1 MIVGLIGVVEKISA
15 LEAHIEAQGV
25 VYGVQVSMR
34 TSALLQA
41 GQKVRLKILQVIKE
55 DANLLYGFLEESEKI
70 LFERLLK
77 INGVGGRIALAILS
91 SFSPNEFENIIAAK
105 EVKRL
110 QQVPGIGK
118 KLADKIMVDLIGF
131 FIQDETKPMH
141 HNEVFLALESLG
153 FKSTEINQVL
163 KTLKPNLSI
172 EAAIKEALQQL
183 RS

>member
-15 LEAHIEAQGV
+15 LEAHIEVQGV

-41 GQKVRLKILQVIKE
+41 GQKARLKILQVIKE
-55 DANLLYGFLEESEKI
+55 DVHLLYGFLEESEKI

-91 SFSPNEFENIIAAK
+91 SFSPNEFENIIATK

-131 FIQDETKPMH
+131 FIQDETSPAR
-141 HNEVFLALESLG
+141 NEVFLALESLG
-153 FKSTEINQVL
+153 FKSVEINKVL
-163 KTLKPNLSI
+163 KTLKPHLST
-172 EAAIKEALQQL
+172 ETAIKEALQQL

>member
-15 LEAHIEAQGV
+15 LEVHIEVQGV

-34 TSALLQA
+34 TAALLEA
-41 GQKVRLKILQVIKE
+41 GQKARLKILQVIKE
-55 DANLLYGFLEESEKI
+55 DAHLLYGFLEEGEKI

-91 SFSPNEFENIIAAK
+91 SFSPNEFESIIATK

-118 KLADKIMVDLIGF
+118 SSLIRSWWIWLAFSFKMKTDPHAMRF
-131 FIQDETKPMH
+131 FSPRE
-141 HNEVFLALESLG
+141 FGL
-153 FKSTEINQVL
+153 
-163 KTLKPNLSI
+163 
-172 EAAIKEALQQL
+172 
-183 RS
+183 